1 MPKAKNPRRIVNAGA
16 LIGEAL
22 APRELGLLVT
32 VVQSAKATVSEAEA
46 KTLSLT
52 LAKPDLRRRSSSDA
66 LLSAS
71 PASPRR
77 AVPG

>member
-32 VVQSAKATVSEAEA
+32 VVQSAKGY
-46 KTLSLT
+46 
-52 LAKPDLRRRSSSDA
+52 RQ
-66 LLSAS
+66 
-71 PASPRR
+71 
-77 AVPG
+77 